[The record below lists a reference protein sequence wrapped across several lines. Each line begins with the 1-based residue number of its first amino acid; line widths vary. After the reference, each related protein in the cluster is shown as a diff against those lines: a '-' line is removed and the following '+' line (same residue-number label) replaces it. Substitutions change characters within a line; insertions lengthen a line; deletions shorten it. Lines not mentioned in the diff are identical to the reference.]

1 MPQSTSIK
9 LKDGY
14 RERLR
19 ALAAARDTTPNQLMN
34 DAILEYVERA
44 EKRTA
49 FLREARERWDRYK
62 LSGERISQAEAD
74 EWIDRLLSGDDPALA
89 NPDN

>member
-1 MPQSTSIK
+1 MAQSTSIK

-19 ALAAARDTTPNQLMN
+19 VLAADRDTTPNQLMN

-44 EKRTA
+44 ERRAA
-49 FLREARERWDRYK
+49 FLKEARERWDEYK
-62 LSGERISQAEAD
+62 LTGERISREEAED
-74 EWIDRLLSGDDPALA
+74 WIDRLLAGEDPAL
-89 NPDN
+89 PGTS

>member
-1 MPQSTSIK
+1 MAQSTSIK

-19 ALAAARDTTPNQLMN
+19 VLAADRDTTPNQLMN

-44 EKRTA
+44 ERRAA
-49 FLREARERWDRYK
+49 FLKEARERWDEYK
-62 LSGERISQAEAD
+62 LTGERISREEAED
-74 EWIDRLLSGDDPALA
+74 WIDRLLAGEDPALPG
-89 NPDN
+89 NR

>member
-1 MPQSTSIK
+1 MAQSTSIK

-19 ALAAARDTTPNQLMN
+19 VLAADRDTTPNQLMN

-44 EKRTA
+44 ERRAA
-49 FLREARERWDRYK
+49 FLKETRERWDEYK
-62 LSGERISQAEAD
+62 LTGERISREEAED
-74 EWIDRLLSGDDPALA
+74 WIDRLLAGEDPAL
-89 NPDN
+89 PGTS